1 MNATPTDFFLE
12 HFFLFVHSKDKG
24 ALFLPIYVLGSVPTL
39 SNRTVES
46 ENCSNIIMGPDRK
59 FEPPSE
65 RLKPLFSVF
74 EVT

>member
-1 MNATPTDFFLE
+1 MNTTPTDFFLE
-12 HFFLFVHSKDKG
+12 HFFLFVHKG
-24 ALFLPIYVLGSVPTL
+24 ALFLPISVLGSVPTL

-65 RLKPLFSVF
+65 TFLLSVF